1 MKSNSAKSLK
11 RKSPRSRDAAATRKS
26 ILSSAL
32 IEFSTKG
39 YAGAR
44 VDEIARSAGVSKPM
58 IYEYFGDKDAIYAA
72 ALREAYVQIREGESA
87 LELGGLSP
95 EDAIKALVVFTM
107 EHFRKNP
114 WFISMLNTENLQGGN
129 TIREIHDASDI
140 QSTLIGEIAEI
151 LNRGQEAGQFRENI
165 DPVELYIFI
174 ASLCY
179 FPISNIH
186 TLRAVFKCPIDDAWL
201 KRRGQESAAMVVKY
215 LQTDG

>member
-1 MKSNSAKSLK
+1 MKSTLEKPSK
-11 RKSPRSRDAAATRKS
+11 RKSPRNRDAAATRKS
-26 ILSSAL
+26 ILASAL

-87 LELGGLSP
+87 LDLGGLSP
-95 EDAIKALVVFTM
+95 DAAIEALVEFTM

-140 QSTLIGEIAEI
+140 QSTLIGEIAKI
-151 LNRGQEAGQFRENI
+151 LKRGQEMDQFRQNI

-186 TLRAVFKCPIDDAWL
+186 TLRAVFKCPIDDVWL
-201 KRRGQESAAMVVKY
+201 KRRGQESAKMVVKF
-215 LQTDG
+215 LQKGS

>member
-1 MKSNSAKSLK
+1 MKHDPEKPTK
-11 RKSPRSRDAAATRKS
+11 RKAPRNRDAAVTRKS
-26 ILSSAL
+26 ILTSAL
-32 IEFSTKG
+32 VEFSTKG

-44 VDEIARSAGVSKPM
+44 VDEIARSAGISKPM

-72 ALREAYVQIREGESA
+72 ALREAYVQIREGENA
-87 LELGGLSP
+87 LDLGGLSP
-95 EDAIKALVVFTM
+95 EAAIEALVVFTM

-140 QSTLIGEIAEI
+140 QSTLIGEIEEI
-151 LNRGQEAGQFRENI
+151 LKRGEASGQFRKDI

-179 FPISNIH
+179 FPISNVH
-186 TLRAVFKCPIDDAWL
+186 TLRAVFKCPIDDDWL
-201 KRRGQESAAMVVKY
+201 KRRGQESATMVLRF
-215 LQTDG
+215 LQKER

>member
-1 MKSNSAKSLK
+1 MKSALKKSLQ
-11 RKSPRSRDAAATRKS
+11 RKAPRSRDAAATRKS

-72 ALREAYVQIREGESA
+72 ALREAYVQIREGENA
-87 LELGGLSP
+87 LDLGGLSP
-95 EDAIKALVVFTM
+95 KAAIEALVEFTM

-114 WFISMLNTENLQGGN
+114 WFISMLNTENLQGGD

-140 QSTLIGEIAEI
+140 QSTLIGEIDEI
-151 LNRGQEAGQFRENI
+151 LKRGQDAGEFRENI

-179 FPISNIH
+179 FPISNVH

-201 KRRGQESAAMVVKY
+201 KRRGQESAEMVVKF
-215 LQTDG
+215 LQKDR